1 MVLPPLRPDATLH
14 LKSAPGCDPKSS
26 RKMYSAWNTQIP
38 GSWVPGV
45 HAACTHNE
53 IAALSLRSLCL
64 NPVPADLSCR
74 PVLDVFAGIRGVAR
88 KYGGTR
94 WTYLETAESYTGSLR
109 RRYLEAERSLRDDGP
124 LTRNDWYIG
133 AFLKA
138 EKFNPALKVAKPRM
152 IFPRSPRYN
161 LVLASWLKPF
171 EHWLWGCMTGAKV
184 FGGSSTRVVAKGLNQ
199 RQRGGLIAKKFKS
212 LEDCVVFEV
221 DGKAFEAH
229 VEEWQLRD
237 GEHPVYYA
245 AFGKHGLAD
254 VLSHQLK
261 LSGVTQGGVKFSRVG
276 GRASGDFNTGM
287 GNSLIM
293 LAVVVAVLKTYGVPF
308 DLLVDGD
315 NALVFLRGRDATRV
329 RCDFAALAHR
339 FSGHEMVLEKPVC
352 VMEEIRFGQC
362 APVWFGGGWCMV
374 RDYRKVVSGA
384 CSSHV
389 HLKDP
394 SFVGRYLRGVA
405 LCEASLSRGL
415 PVLQAWSSRLFARTK
430 SLRAVDASFYRDY
443 QVLGVDV
450 DQLVEP
456 VAEEVQAETRVSFE
470 RAFGLSPEAQLQLEN
485 SFVVPTRWVGWT
497 YDEWPSGGSWFD
509 ARPGLVESF
518 FE

>member
-1 MVLPPLRPDATLH
+1 
-14 LKSAPGCDPKSS
+14 
-26 RKMYSAWNTQIP
+26 MYSAWITQIP

-45 HAACTHNE
+45 HASCTHNE

-64 NPVPADLSCR
+64 NPVPADFYCQ
-74 PVLDVFAGIRGVAR
+74 PVLDAFYSIRCVAR

-109 RRYLEAERSLRDDGP
+109 RRYLEAEASLRNDGP
-124 LTRNDWYIG
+124 LTRTDWYIG

-171 EHWLWGCMTGAKV
+171 EHWLWGYMTSAKV
-184 FGGSSTRVVAKGLNQ
+184 FGGSRTRVVAKGLNQ
-199 RQRGGLIAKKFKS
+199 RRRGNLIAKKFKS
-212 LEDCVVFEV
+212 LDECVVFEV
-221 DGKAFEAH
+221 DGKSFESH
-229 VEEWQLRD
+229 VDKWQLEQ

-245 AFGKHGLAD
+245 ALGKHDLAD
-254 VLSHQLK
+254 VLRHQLR
-261 LSGVTQGGVKFSRVG
+261 LSGVTQGGVKFSREG

-293 LAVVVAVLKTYGVPF
+293 LAVVVAVMKQFHVPF

-315 NALVFLRGRDATRV
+315 NALVFMRGRDASRV
-329 RCDFAALAHR
+329 CRDFATLAHR
-339 FSGHEMVLEKPVC
+339 FSGHEMVLERPVS
-352 VMEEIRFGQC
+352 VMEDIRFGQC
-362 APVWFGGGWCMV
+362 APVWVGGGWCMV

-394 SFVGRYLRGVA
+394 AFVGPYLRGVA

-415 PVLQAWSSRLFARTK
+415 PVLSAWSSQLFARTN
-430 SLRAVDASFYRDY
+430 SFRAVDASFYRDY

-456 VAEEVQAETRVSFE
+456 VEEEILAETRVSFE
-470 RAFGLSPEAQLQLEN
+470 RAFGLSAEAQRHLEN
-485 SFVVPTRWVGWT
+485 SLKAPSRWEGWT
-497 YDEWPSGGSWFD
+497 FDEWPTDGSWFN
-509 ARPGLVESF
+509 ARPGLVECF